1 RATQQ
6 CVAAG
11 VEFYSTAFSSQAL
24 FSNAF
29 RGYQLGFLRCRLPCR
44 WRRIIEIPL
53 TLARLYRNKIAKK
66 CNFLVI
72 HINAQTLY
80 RLIHNQG

>member
-1 RATQQ
+1 KSDAAFA
-6 CVAAG
+6 AAG
-11 VEFYSTAFSSQAL
+11 VAFYSTAFSSQAL
-24 FSNAF
+24 FSRAF
-29 RGYQLGFLRCRLPCR
+29 RGYRLGFLRCRSPCR
-44 WRRIIEIPL
+44 WRHIIEIQL

-72 HINAQTLY
+72 HINAQPLY